1 MAMDN
6 KGNLEKQIGDLLRGR
21 ELTLGVVE
29 SATGGLISHRITSV
43 SGSSGYFKGSII
55 SYCYELKVS
64 LVGINPATL
73 RRYGAVSHQV
83 AGEMAAGGR
92 ERLGV
97 DICLADTGI
106 AGPDGAVPGKPVGRF
121 YLGLSDLS
129 GTGSRQ
135 HDFSG
140 DREQNKNLAAETA
153 LEWLREYL
161 LSLK

>member
-1 MAMDN
+1 MDN
-6 KGNLEKQIGDLLRGR
+6 KGNLEKQTGDLLRGR

-29 SATGGLISHRITSV
+29 SATGGLISHRITGV

-55 SYCYELKVS
+55 SYCNELKVS
-64 LVGINPATL
+64 LVGVNPETL

-83 AGEMAAGGR
+83 AVEMAAGGR

-106 AGPDGAVPGKPVGRF
+106 AGPNGAVPGKPVGRF
-121 YLGLSDLS
+121 YLGLSDIS

-140 DREQNKNLAAETA
+140 DREQNKNLAAEAA
-153 LEWLREYL
+153 LEWLHEYL

>member
-1 MAMDN
+1 MTME
-6 KGNLEKQIGDLLRGR
+6 KGINLEQQIGDLLRQRG
-21 ELTLGVVE
+21 LTLGVIE
-29 SATGGLISHRITSV
+29 SATGGLISHRITGV
-43 SGSSGYFKGSII
+43 PGSSDYYKGSII
-55 SYCYELKVS
+55 SYSNEVKVS
-64 LVGINPATL
+64 LVGVSEATL

-83 AGEMAAGGR
+83 AEEMAAVGR

-106 AGPDGAVPGKPVGRF
+106 AGPDGAVPEKPVGRF
-121 YLGLSDLS
+121 YLGLSHKS

-140 DREQNKNLAAETA
+140 NREQNKHRAAEAA
-153 LEWLREYL
+153 LVWLREYL